1 MMTPALPSFPPI
13 PSSWNTWCRYRT
25 GWLGS
30 ALTGRSMDSGNG
42 SSKSPAKRA
51 SSGLSVSKRSPMR
64 RTSPRRLRLHGGC
77 ADLLGPRLCH
87 RGRSRGARLRLREA
101 RLDRDR
107 LADGSGQL
115 ALAPRHGAPR
125 HDPRT
130 GRRFRSPAPPR
141 KPAQTPCPLPTAQPQ
156 SRRVVT
162 GCILLV
168 RHGETEWNLERR
180 IQGRFDSPLT
190 ERGVAQAHA
199 IGRLVGVMPD
209 ATSARIV
216 ASPLGRARRTA
227 EIIGDHL
234 TARPELSTDDR
245 LREISVGSWDGLTY
259 RDIETRVPGIFDGE
273 GRNEWYFQSSDG
285 DTYAAFAGRV
295 GQWLSESAGTR
306 LLVAVTHGIVSRVLR
321 GLYARLPRE
330 IALTLPVPQDK
341 IFRLSGGSIEEI
353 AVPAQS
359 ADGRG

>member
-1 MMTPALPSFPPI
+1 M
-13 PSSWNTWCRYRT
+13 
-25 GWLGS
+25 
-30 ALTGRSMDSGNG
+30 
-42 SSKSPAKRA
+42 
-51 SSGLSVSKRSPMR
+51 
-64 RTSPRRLRLHGGC
+64 
-77 ADLLGPRLCH
+77 
-87 RGRSRGARLRLREA
+87 
-101 RLDRDR
+101 
-107 LADGSGQL
+107 
-115 ALAPRHGAPR
+115 
-125 HDPRT
+125 
-130 GRRFRSPAPPR
+130 
-141 KPAQTPCPLPTAQPQ
+141 
-156 SRRVVT
+156 T

-234 TARPELSTDDR
+234 TARPELSIDDR

-273 GRNEWYFQSSDG
+273 GRHEWYFQSSDG